1 LKIKAPRGTSD
12 ILFDKAAKKQ
22 FIEKTAAI
30 LFEQFGYYPIITPTF
45 EHTELFQRGIG
56 ENTDIVQKEMYT
68 FKDKG
73 GRSLTLRP
81 EGTAPVVRAYIER
94 GLASKPLPL
103 KLYYCGQMFRYE
115 RPQAGR
121 YREFWQL
128 GVEAI
133 GSRDAFIDAE
143 VILLLVVLLKKL
155 GLKDLELHLNSM
167 GCPECR
173 KSFSEALK
181 GYLANK
187 TEHLC
192 EDCKRRARVN
202 PLRVFDC
209 KVRDC
214 QAVIKDA
221 PLISGFWCE
230 DCGNHFETVKDLL
243 DDMDV
248 SYILNPALV
257 RGFDYYTKTTFEVR
271 TQSLG
276 AQNALGGG
284 GRYDG
289 LVEEFGGLSTPA
301 IGWAIGTER
310 VIMAIEE
317 LGVNLPLNSHIDVFV
332 AAIDEARKKG
342 FNLLNDLRKHDISA
356 DMDYAGRSLKGQMK
370 LSNKLNAS
378 YVIIMGPEE
387 LRKNTCL
394 IKNMDTGEQSEMQI
408 SDITRWAKDTFK
420 VRKAGFDV

>member
-1 LKIKAPRGTSD
+1 LNIKAPRGTSD
-12 ILFDKAAKKQ
+12 ILFDKADMKQ
-22 FIEKTAAI
+22 FIEKTAVI
-30 LFEQFGYYPIITPTF
+30 LFEQFGYHPIITPTF

-56 ENTDIVQKEMYT
+56 ESTDIVQKEMYT

-81 EGTAPVVRAYIER
+81 EGTAPVVRAYLEN
-94 GLASKPLPL
+94 GLASKSLPL

-143 VILLLVVLLKKL
+143 VILLLVTLLKKL

-173 KSFSEALK
+173 KSFSESLK

-192 EDCKRRARVN
+192 DDCKRRARVN

-209 KVRDC
+209 KVRGC
-214 QAVIKDA
+214 QAAIKNA
-221 PLISGFWCE
+221 PLISNFWCE
-230 DCGNHFETVKDLL
+230 DCSNHFETVKGLL
-243 DDMDV
+243 DDMGV

-310 VIMAIEE
+310 VVMAIEE
-317 LGVNLPLNSHIDVFV
+317 LGVKLPLNSHIDVFV

-342 FNLLNDLRKHDISA
+342 FNLLNNLRKHGISA

-370 LSNKLNAS
+370 LSNKLNVS

-394 IKNMDTGEQSEMQI
+394 IRNMDTGEQSEMQI